1 MKPKNNPATD
11 DQAAIA
17 LLTRHH
23 CPTPFHEVRAW
34 FFGSIASPVMHV
46 APLQIVQSL
55 WGGELPAMASERD
68 ANELLMVLINGLWNR
83 LTTHQDPE
91 HPFELWPTEVP
102 VTRQG
107 LRQLAQVRTQEIDGF
122 IKGLFGPAEQLDLPQ
137 EANQAV
143 TALADARSILGGVV
157 DLLDDPSKPAEPEQ
171 LEALLVNLKQI
182 AHIAGTEINRASLA
196 CVRLRGG
203 SPQPDPSPAK
213 PTLH

>member
-17 LLTRHH
+17 LLTRYH
-23 CPTPFHEVRAW
+23 CPTPFHQVRAW

-83 LTTHQDPE
+83 LTAHQDHE

-171 LEALLVNLKQI
+171 LEALLVNLRQI
-182 AHIAGTEINRASLA
+182 AHIVGTEINRASLA

-203 SPQPDPSPAK
+203 SPQPGPSPAK